1 MDGVADGDDVACPT
15 HIQVGS
21 REGDEAGVSHSM
33 LVPTQYQTHIDVE
46 VDHFS
51 EA

>member
-1 MDGVADGDDVACPT
+1 MDGVADGDDIACPT

-33 LVPTQYQTHIDVE
+33 LVPTQYKTHIDVE
-46 VDHFS
+46 VDRF
-51 EA
+51 EL